1 MKKLIILFFVSC
13 SISAVSQH
21 KWTLEECIKY
31 ALTHNIELKQAALSN
46 ETTLNNS
53 NQTIAGALPSL
64 NANAQHMYNI
74 GKSIDRFTNTF
85 AESKV
90 LSQNFF
96 LSSSFVVWGG
106 LSQYNN
112 VKSSRYQYLSGVEQ
126 LKQQE
131 YDLSLAVANAY
142 INVIFTEE
150 LLKISQNQF
159 KITDEQL
166 TRTTN
171 MVTAGAMAKSVEYDI
186 KAQLANEE
194 VNVTTA
200 DNNYAIAL
208 LSLMQMMNLDS
219 VTNFNVVRPDLDSQE
234 SVLLMN
240 TTEQMYETSLKTQP
254 IIKSGEY
261 SIRSAESNLAASKGR
276 VSPSLTFNANIG
288 TGTSGLASEQTS
300 IITGSNPVGIT
311 ASNELVFV
319 PVYETRTLPFSEQFQ
334 ENISKSFGVTLS
346 VPLFNG
352 LQTHTQIKNAKLNTY
367 NAKLA
372 QDLQK
377 QNLYKDIAQA
387 QANAKAALNRFN
399 ATKISAEAAKASF
412 DYAQEKFNAGVI
424 SSFEFSSAKTRLVA
438 AESNLVQAKYDYVF
452 KLKVLDFYQGKP
464 LTF

>member
-1 MKKLIILFFVSC
+1 MKKLFILLSLSC
-13 SISAVSQH
+13 YLTVTPQH
-21 KWTLEECIKY
+21 RWTLEECIKY
-31 ALTHNIELKQAALSN
+31 GLAHNIQLKQAALSN
-46 ETTLNNS
+46 ETTLNNT
-53 NQTIAGALPSL
+53 NQTIADALPSL
-64 NANAQHMYNI
+64 NANAQHVYNI
-74 GKSIDRFTNTF
+74 GKSIDRFTNEF

-96 LSSSFVVWGG
+96 LSSSFVLWGG

-112 VKSSRYQYLSGVEQ
+112 MKTNRYQYLSGVEQ

-131 YDLSLAVANAY
+131 YDLSLSIANAY

-159 KITDEQL
+159 KITEEQL
-166 TRTTN
+166 GRTTN
-171 MVTAGAMAKSVEYDI
+171 MVNAGAMAKSVEYDI
-186 KAQLANEE
+186 RAQLANEE

-200 DNNYAIAL
+200 DNNYSIAL
-208 LSLMQMMNLDS
+208 LTLTQMMNLDS
-219 VTNFNVVRPDLDSQE
+219 VSNFNVVRPDLESQE
-234 SVLLMN
+234 SVLLMS
-240 TTEQMYETSLKTQP
+240 TTDQMYETSLKTQP

-276 VSPSLTFNANIG
+276 ISPSLTFNANIG

-300 IITGSNPVGIT
+300 NITGFSPIAATSQG
-311 ASNELVFV
+311 ELVYI
-319 PVYETRTLPFSEQFQ
+319 PVYETRPLPFSEQFK
-334 ENISKSFGVTLS
+334 ENVSKSFGVTLS

-367 NAKLA
+367 NVKLA

-377 QNLYKDIAQA
+377 QNLYKNIAQA

-412 DYAQEKFNAGVI
+412 EYAQEKFNAGVI